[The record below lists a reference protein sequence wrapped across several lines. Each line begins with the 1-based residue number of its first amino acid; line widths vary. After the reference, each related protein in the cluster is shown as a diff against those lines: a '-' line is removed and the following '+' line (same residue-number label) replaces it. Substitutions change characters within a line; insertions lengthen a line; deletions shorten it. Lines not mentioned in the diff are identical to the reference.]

1 MMQMRLSFLLH
12 GSDEMLKTV
21 YTNKG
26 AAVNL
31 VPKIFQTYAGL

>member
-1 MMQMRLSFLLH
+1 VR

-21 YTNKG
+21 YMNKS

-31 VPKIFQTYAGL
+31 VLKKIESVDTANTAIVEV